1 MGALSNM
8 ELIDKLEERFNA
20 NQKRHPNTK
29 WEDIL
34 DVISSSKKLL
44 NTLTYMEATEGCP
57 DVIEFDD
64 GLHFVD
70 TSDESPKGRRNC
82 CYDLEALVG
91 RKKFPP
97 EYDAMSIAKEYDASL
112 LSVEEYERLQSFGPI
127 DTKTS
132 SWLLTPSN
140 IRSRGGALF
149 GDNRYDH
156 VFIYHNGA
164 DSYYGARGFR
174 LKIKI

>member
-1 MGALSNM
+1 M
-8 ELIDKLEERFNA
+8 ETLNDRELLEILEERFNA
-20 NQKRHPNTK
+20 NMKRHSNTT
-29 WEDIL
+29 WADIYEVVSRNEKIL
-34 DVISSSKKLL
+34 KALM
-44 NTLTYMEATEGCP
+44 YMETTDGNP
-57 DVIEFDD
+57 DVIEFQD
-64 GLHFVD
+64 GLYFVD
-70 TSDESPKGRRNC
+70 TSNESPKGRRNC

-97 EYDAMSIAKEYDASL
+97 EYDAMSVAEEYGASL
-112 LSVEEYERLQSFGPI
+112 LSVEDYEYLQSFGPL

-140 IRSRGGALF
+140 IRNRGGALF

-174 LKIKI
+174 LKVKI